1 MEKRN
6 MICVSCP
13 LGCDLEVE
21 IRGEEIEVKGFRCK
35 RGETYARNEILDPR
49 RMVTSN
55 ARVSNGDFPLVSV
68 KTTAPL
74 PKDLIG
80 KLIEALKHIHL
91 EPPIR
96 IGQIIIQN
104 FQNTGI
110 DIVATRAIGFDS
122 SDQRCKPDRELK
134 KVSEG

>member
-1 MEKRN
+1 MEKQN

-21 IRGEEIEVKGFRCK
+21 IRGEEIEVKGYRCK

-55 ARVSNGDFPLVSV
+55 VRVSNGDCPLVSV
-68 KTTAPL
+68 KTIVPL
-74 PKDLIG
+74 PKGLMG
-80 KLIEALKHIHL
+80 ELIEALKQIRL
-91 EPPIR
+91 EPPVQ
-96 IGQIIIQN
+96 IGQVIIRN

-110 DIVATRAIGFDS
+110 DIVATRAVGLDS
-122 SDQRCKPDRELK
+122 SDQKHEPEHELK